1 MELQVERIMYIIDN
15 DSNKLIKVEKKT
27 FKSLGLDERH
37 HLQEWI
43 AKEPSSLGEDL
54 LIIQKEFDGFADTK
68 ERLDLLAID
77 KSGNL
82 VIIEN
87 KLDDSGKD
95 VTWQA
100 IKYASYCSSLSKND
114 VIEIYQKYLND
125 QCLKESAA
133 ENLSDFF
140 DNRDLKDVD
149 INVGNGQRLFFVAA
163 NFRKEVTSSVIW
175 LLNSGLKMKCFKVTP
190 YEYNGKVLLDFD
202 QIIPVKDAEDYTIS
216 IAKKTQDENNSEEE
230 KQARFTVRKT
240 FWTEFI
246 DYNKSVNGLFAINT
260 PTTDNWIGR
269 AVKGSNG
276 LNCNVIVNFDNCR
289 AEIYISTGDKDR
301 NKSIF
306 DFLYGNKDTIEAKF
320 GESLTWQR
328 LDDKVT
334 SRIRIDR
341 DWVYVDTDQRK
352 QIIEFLTIASG
363 KLMDIITPYFAKYN
377 NKK

>member
-1 MELQVERIMYIIDN
+1 MYIIDK

-37 HLQEWI
+37 NLQEWI

-87 KLDDSGKD
+87 KLDDYGRD

-100 IKYASYCSSLSKND
+100 IKYASYCSSLSKSD
-114 VIEIYQKYLND
+114 VVEIYQKYLND

-149 INVGNGQRLFFVAA
+149 INVGNGQRIFFVAA
-163 NFRKEVTSSVIW
+163 NFRKEVTSSVMW

-216 IAKKTQDENNSEEE
+216 IAKKTQDENKSGEE
-230 KQARFTVRKT
+230 KHARFTVRQT

-289 AEIYISTGDKDR
+289 AEIYINTGDKDR

-306 DFLYGNKDTIEAKF
+306 DFLYENKDAIEIKF
-320 GESLTWQR
+320 GEPLTWQR

-341 DWVYVDTDQRK
+341 DLKYIERDQR
-352 QIIEFLTIASG
+352 QQVIEFLTTASG
-363 KLMDIITPYFAKYN
+363 KLMEIFTPYSLKYS
-377 NKK
+377 K

>member
-1 MELQVERIMYIIDN
+1 MYIIDK

-37 HLQEWI
+37 NLQEWI

-100 IKYASYCSSLSKND
+100 IKYASYCSSLSKGD

-125 QCLKESAA
+125 QCLKESAVD
-133 ENLSDFF
+133 NLSDFF

-149 INVGNGQRLFFVAA
+149 INVGNGQRIFFVAA
-163 NFRKEVTSSVIW
+163 NFRKEVTSSVMW

-190 YEYNGKVLLDFD
+190 YEYGGKVLLDFD

-216 IAKKTQDENNSEEE
+216 IAKKTQDENKSGEE
-230 KQARFTVRKT
+230 KQARFTIRQT

-246 DYNKSVNGLFAINT
+246 DYNKSVNGLFSINT

-289 AEIYISTGDKDR
+289 AEIYINTGDKDR
-301 NKSIF
+301 NKNIF
-306 DFLYGNKDTIEAKF
+306 DFLYGNKDAIEAKF

-341 DWVYVDTDQRK
+341 DWIYVDVDQR
-352 QIIEFLTIASG
+352 QQVIEFLTIAAG
-363 KLMDIITPYFAKYN
+363 KLMDIFTPYSAKI

>member
-1 MELQVERIMYIIDN
+1 MYIIDK

-37 HLQEWI
+37 NLQEWI

-87 KLDDSGKD
+87 KLDDSGRD

-100 IKYASYCSSLSKND
+100 IKYASYCSSLSKSD
-114 VIEIYQKYLND
+114 VVEIYQKYLND

-149 INVGNGQRLFFVAA
+149 INVGNGQRIFFVAA
-163 NFRKEVTSSVIW
+163 NFRKEVTSSVMW

-216 IAKKTQDENNSEEE
+216 IAKKTQDENKSGEE
-230 KQARFTVRKT
+230 KHARFTVRQT

-289 AEIYISTGDKDR
+289 AEIYINTGDKDR
-301 NKSIF
+301 SKSIF
-306 DFLYGNKDTIEAKF
+306 DFLYENKDAIEIKF
-320 GESLTWQR
+320 GEPLTWQR

-341 DWVYVDTDQRK
+341 DLKYIERDQR
-352 QIIEFLTIASG
+352 QQVIEFLTTASG
-363 KLMDIITPYFAKYN
+363 KLMEIFTPYSLKYS
-377 NKK
+377 K

>member
-1 MELQVERIMYIIDN
+1 MYIIDK

-37 HLQEWI
+37 NLQEWI

-87 KLDDSGKD
+87 KLDDSGRD

-100 IKYASYCSSLSKND
+100 IKYASYCSSLSKSD
-114 VIEIYQKYLND
+114 VVEIYQKYLND

-149 INVGNGQRLFFVAA
+149 INVGNGQRIFFVAA
-163 NFRKEVTSSVIW
+163 NFRKEVTSSVMW

-216 IAKKTQDENNSEEE
+216 IAKKTQDENKSGEE
-230 KQARFTVRKT
+230 KHARFTVRQT

-289 AEIYISTGDKDR
+289 AEIYINTGDKDR

-306 DFLYGNKDTIEAKF
+306 DFLYENKDAIEIKF
-320 GESLTWQR
+320 LEPLTWQR

-341 DWVYVDTDQRK
+341 DLKYIERDQR
-352 QIIEFLTIASG
+352 QQVIEFLTTASG
-363 KLMDIITPYFAKYN
+363 KLMEIFTPYSLKYS
-377 NKK
+377 K

>member
-1 MELQVERIMYIIDN
+1 MYLIDK
-15 DSNKLIKVEKKT
+15 DSNKLVKVEKKT

-37 HLQEWI
+37 NLQEWI

-100 IKYASYCSSLSKND
+100 IKYASYCSSLSKSD

-133 ENLSDFF
+133 DNLSDFF

-149 INVGNGQRLFFVAA
+149 INVGNGQRIFFVAA
-163 NFRKEVTSSVIW
+163 NFRKEVTSSVMW

-190 YEYNGKVLLDFD
+190 YEYGGKVLLDFD

-216 IAKKTQDENNSEEE
+216 IAKKTQDENKSGEE
-230 KQARFTVRKT
+230 KQARFTVRQT

-289 AEIYISTGDKDR
+289 AEIYINTGDKDR

-306 DFLYGNKDTIEAKF
+306 DFLYSNKDNIEAKF
-320 GESLTWQR
+320 GEPLTWQR

-341 DWVYVDTDQRK
+341 DWVYIDTDQRQK
-352 QIIEFLTIASG
+352 IIEFLTTASG
-363 KLMDIITPYFAKYN
+363 KLMEIFTPYSMKYN
-377 NKK
+377 KK

>member
-1 MELQVERIMYIIDN
+1 MYIIDK

-37 HLQEWI
+37 NLQEWI

-87 KLDDSGKD
+87 KLDDSGRD

-100 IKYASYCSSLSKND
+100 IKYASYCSSLSKSD

-125 QCLKESAA
+125 QCVKESAA

-140 DNRDLKDVD
+140 DNKDLNDVD
-149 INVGNGQRLFFVAA
+149 INVGNGQRIFFVAA
-163 NFRKEVTSSVIW
+163 NFRKEVTSSVMW

-190 YEYNGKVLLDFD
+190 YEYSGKVLLDFD
-202 QIIPVKDAEDYTIS
+202 QIIPVKDAEEYTIS
-216 IAKKTQDENNSEEE
+216 IAKKTQDENKSGEE
-230 KQARFTVRKT
+230 KQARFTVRQT

-246 DYNKSVNGLFAINT
+246 EYNKSVNGLYANNT

-276 LNCNVIVNFDNCR
+276 MNCNVIVNFDNCR
-289 AEIYISTGDKDR
+289 AEIYINTGDKNR

-306 DFLYGNKDTIEAKF
+306 DYLFDNKEAIEAKF
-320 GESLTWQR
+320 GEQLTWQR
-328 LDDKVT
+328 LDDNVT
-334 SRIRIDR
+334 CRIRIDR
-341 DWVYVDTDQRK
+341 DWIYIEPDQRQ
-352 QIIEFLTIASG
+352 QIMEFLTTSAS
-363 KLMDIITPYFAKYN
+363 KLMDVFTPYSLKYN
-377 NKK
+377 KK

>member
-1 MELQVERIMYIIDN
+1 MYIIDK

-37 HLQEWI
+37 NLQEWI

-87 KLDDSGKD
+87 KLDDSGRD

-100 IKYASYCSSLSKND
+100 IKYASYCSSLSKSD
-114 VIEIYQKYLND
+114 VVEIYQKYLND

-149 INVGNGQRLFFVAA
+149 INVGNGQRIFFVAA
-163 NFRKEVTSSVIW
+163 NFRKEVTSSVMW

-216 IAKKTQDENNSEEE
+216 IAKKTQDENKSGEE
-230 KQARFTVRKT
+230 KHARFTVRQT

-289 AEIYISTGDKDR
+289 AEIYIYTGDKDR

-306 DFLYGNKDTIEAKF
+306 DFLYENKDAIEIKF
-320 GESLTWQR
+320 GEPLTWQR

-341 DWVYVDTDQRK
+341 DLKYIEQDQR
-352 QIIEFLTIASG
+352 QQVIEFLTTASG
-363 KLMDIITPYFAKYN
+363 KLMEIFTPYSLKYSKKLLLSAKS
-377 NKK
+377 

>member
-1 MELQVERIMYIIDN
+1 MYIIDK

-37 HLQEWI
+37 NLQEWI

-87 KLDDSGKD
+87 KLDDSGRD

-100 IKYASYCSSLSKND
+100 IKYASYCSSLSKSD
-114 VIEIYQKYLND
+114 VVEIYQKYLND

-149 INVGNGQRLFFVAA
+149 INVGNGQRIFFVAA
-163 NFRKEVTSSVIW
+163 NFRKEVTSSVMW
-175 LLNSGLKMKCFKVTP
+175 LLNSGLKMKCCKVTP

-216 IAKKTQDENNSEEE
+216 IAKKTQDENKSGEE
-230 KQARFTVRKT
+230 KHARFTVRQT

-289 AEIYISTGDKDR
+289 AEIYINTGDKDR

-306 DFLYGNKDTIEAKF
+306 DFLYENKDAIEIKF
-320 GESLTWQR
+320 GEPLTWQR

-341 DWVYVDTDQRK
+341 DLKYIERDQR
-352 QIIEFLTIASG
+352 QQVIEFLTTASG
-363 KLMDIITPYFAKYN
+363 KLMEIFTPYSLKYS
-377 NKK
+377 K

>member
-1 MELQVERIMYIIDN
+1 M
-15 DSNKLIKVEKKT
+15 
-27 FKSLGLDERH
+27 
-37 HLQEWI
+37 
-43 AKEPSSLGEDL
+43 
-54 LIIQKEFDGFADTK
+54 
-68 ERLDLLAID
+68 
-77 KSGNL
+77 
-82 VIIEN
+82 
-87 KLDDSGKD
+87 DDSGRD

-100 IKYASYCSSLSKND
+100 SKYASYCSSLSKSD
-114 VIEIYQKYLND
+114 VVEIYQKYLND

-149 INVGNGQRLFFVAA
+149 INVGNGQRIFFVAA
-163 NFRKEVTSSVIW
+163 NFRKEVTSSVMW

-216 IAKKTQDENNSEEE
+216 IAKKTQDENKSGEE
-230 KQARFTVRKT
+230 KHARFTVRQT

-289 AEIYISTGDKDR
+289 AEIYINTGDKDR

-306 DFLYGNKDTIEAKF
+306 DFLYENKDAIEIKF
-320 GESLTWQR
+320 GEPLTWQR

-341 DWVYVDTDQRK
+341 DLKYIERDQR
-352 QIIEFLTIASG
+352 QQVIEFLTTASG
-363 KLMDIITPYFAKYN
+363 KLMEIFTPYSLKYS
-377 NKK
+377 K